1 MSFFTVVYFFK
12 HFIKLNLETLKQ
24 SFGELILMTNIL
36 KKGLKLDEL
45 FETQAEIHLKYLIR
59 VIFEED

>member
-1 MSFFTVVYFFK
+1 
-12 HFIKLNLETLKQ
+12 
-24 SFGELILMTNIL
+24 MTNIL

-59 VIFEED
+59 VIFDED